1 MAITYDT
8 TSTGM
13 NATDPTSLTWSHT
26 TTTASDR
33 VLIVGTSTESDTGGH
48 TAQTVSGITYAGA
61 ALTKVR
67 TDYITDNGT
76 ELWYKIAPAT
86 GANDI
91 VVTMTGTVDGLFG
104 AGLTFSGVDQ
114 TTPIDNHAGTTTTGT
129 SISQALTTNVA
140 DAMIV
145 NIMQHY
151 NSSAVLTPDANQTQR
166 FNTPT
171 TGDNDQAGGTR
182 LVTTATSYTTS
193 WTADISDGMTLSVL
207 SLKPS
212 GTNITV
218 NAGVQSATF
227 STINPTVSAIKN
239 KTVSPSVQSSAF
251 SAVSPTITTTKNPT
265 VSPSVQSATASQPSI
280 QITVGDGVSAGVQ
293 SATFNAISPAI
304 TATRNPTVSLGVQSG
319 VLSQIS
325 PSVTV
330 TSNKTVSPTV
340 QSATFTQQN
349 ITVTPIKNVS
359 VALGVQSAT
368 FSQPS
373 LGLTVG
379 DGATPSVQS
388 ATFSAVSPTITT
400 VQNRTVS
407 TGVQSATFNL
417 ISPSVTTT
425 TSKTVSLNVQSGVFS
440 QPTPTITPV
449 KNVSKAVGVQSAVF
463 SQINPTVTAENS
475 ADSVTVSPSVQSKTF
490 SAISPTV
497 TTVRNVT
504 WNAPVI
510 NLGYPKFIF
519 DDKINLY
526 KHITGRIYMKL

>member
-251 SAVSPTITTTKNPT
+251 SAVSPTVTTIKNPT
-265 VSPSVQSATASQPSI
+265 VALNVQSVVSSQPSI
-280 QITVGDGVSAGVQ
+280 QITVGDGVSSGVQ
-293 SATFNAISPAI
+293 TGVFSQISPTI
-304 TATRNPTVSLGVQSG
+304 STTRNPTVSTSVQSG
-319 VLSQIS
+319 LFTVIS
-325 PSVTV
+325 PTV
-330 TSNKTVSPTV
+330 TTTTNKTV
-340 QSATFTQQN
+340 
-349 ITVTPIKNVS
+349 
-359 VALGVQSAT
+359 
-368 FSQPS
+368 
-373 LGLTVG
+373 
-379 DGATPSVQS
+379 TPSVQS
-388 ATFSAVSPTITT
+388 AVFTQQSPT
-400 VQNRTVS
+400 VS
-407 TGVQSATFNL
+407 
-417 ISPSVTTT
+417 
-425 TSKTVSLNVQSGVFS
+425 
-440 QPTPTITPV
+440 PV
-449 KNVSKAVGVQSAVF
+449 KNVTKALGVQSAVF
-463 SQINPTVTAENS
+463 SQATPTVTATSS
-475 ADSVTVSPSVQSKTF
+475 ANDATINASVQSKVF
-490 SAISPTV
+490 SQPSPTV
-497 TTVRNVT
+497 STVRNVT

-510 NLGYPKFIF
+510 DLGYPNFIF

-526 KHITGRIYMKL
+526 KRITGRIYMKL